1 MKISMYLI
9 RLPLLLLFSV
19 TSSSV
24 CFGVDYTQGEQALP
38 SRMST
43 MDFFEDVDEKSFYQ
57 QKRIYGMKN
66 ELNNYSEKLHN
77 LKERFDRIFYGLSS
91 DGRFSTPFDT
101 SSQPQRPVQEPIE
114 PASLSFPPVSTS
126 SGTIKENNPSVDELA
141 NDEEVNVTPPQN
153 QLAFNVESPGEFT
166 QNDMIV
172 STFDPEYS
180 PAGGYYLILSPGI
193 ALPYEKHNSSK
204 SYRKYDPGFSGSLAS
219 GLQAGAFRIG
229 LGGIYKRHTFH
240 HSARLH
246 SSSLRLAGDSE
257 TFAGFLD
264 LGYTFPLYTKLE
276 ANIGAGIGYY
286 LSIIDDNRDQS
297 SRKDHDL
304 YLTLSSGLAWRFSEY
319 FSMQLNYRYF
329 HEDEVP
335 AHLIEL
341 GLNFAL

>member
-1 MKISMYLI
+1 MKISLHLI
-9 RLPLLLLFSV
+9 RFSLLLLFSV
-19 TSSSV
+19 VGTSVGFGINANQQEQGLSS
-24 CFGVDYTQGEQALP
+24 
-38 SRMST
+38 RKST
-43 MDFFEDVDEKSFYQ
+43 IDFFDDVDEKSFYQ

-91 DGRFSTPFDT
+91 EGRFSTPFDT

-126 SGTIKENNPSVDELA
+126 SGNIKENNPSIDELTI
-141 NDEEVNVTPPQN
+141 DDEVNVTPPQN

-204 SYRKYDPGFSGSLAS
+204 SYRKYDPGFSGSLSS

-240 HSARLH
+240 HS
-246 SSSLRLAGDSE
+246 SSAL
-257 TFAGFLD
+257 
-264 LGYTFPLYTKLE
+264 
-276 ANIGAGIGYY
+276 I
-286 LSIIDDNRDQS
+286 
-297 SRKDHDL
+297 
-304 YLTLSSGLAWRFSEY
+304 
-319 FSMQLNYRYF
+319 F
-329 HEDEVP
+329 H
-335 AHLIEL
+335 
-341 GLNFAL
+341 